1 MRTRDR
7 GPCALVAG
15 DELVSV
21 PSSGAAI
28 VVTILLWLGTF
39 RLGGAEV
46 PAVLAILAGA
56 GISLDSGVRR
66 PWALR
71 LHLRLSVAV
80 GEGGGRR
87 E

>member
-1 MRTRDR
+1 MRTRER

-21 PSSGAAI
+21 PGRGAVI

-39 RLGGAEV
+39 LLGGSEM
-46 PAVLAILAGA
+46 PALLAILAGA
-56 GISLDSGVRR
+56 GISVHSGVRR

-71 LHLRLSVAV
+71 LHLGLSVVV
-80 GEGGGRR
+80 GEGAGCR